1 MLRKELKFGNA
12 SGCNNHRVLCS
23 ASFTQPKMIQKVS
36 WDDINQSGN
45 KLLSPA
51 MKSNGH
57 VFTSG
62 ALGVDA
68 NGKMPED
75 VAEQTE
81 LAIKNLEKVLI
92 ASGSSLDKV
101 LKVLLFVADGSYAAE
116 VNKVYAKYF
125 TTQPGRSCIVVGFPN
140 PKVKVELECVAECL
154 DFKSKL

>member
-1 MLRKELKFGNA
+1 M
-12 SGCNNHRVLCS
+12 V
-23 ASFTQPKMIQKVS
+23 QKVT
-36 WDDINQSGN
+36 WKEVNQPSN
-45 KLLSPA
+45 SLLSPS

-62 ALGVDA
+62 CLGIDD
-68 NGKMPED
+68 NGNMPES

-125 TTQPGRSCIVVGFPN
+125 TTKPGRSCVVVGFPN
-140 PKVKVELECVAECL
+140 PNIKVELECVAEYL
-154 DFKSKL
+154 ELKPKL

>member
-1 MLRKELKFGNA
+1 
-12 SGCNNHRVLCS
+12 
-23 ASFTQPKMIQKVS
+23 MIQKVT
-36 WDDINQSGN
+36 WNDINQSGN

-51 MKSNGH
+51 VKSNGH

-62 ALGVDA
+62 ALGTDE
-68 NGKMPED
+68 NGNMPES
-75 VAEQTE
+75 VSEQAE

-140 PKVKVELECVAECL
+140 SKVKVELECIAEFADL
-154 DFKSKL
+154 KSKL